1 MPLRLRSQP
10 GQGADD
16 LSTNLRTRAWQG
28 IFATA
33 LWVILTVGVW
43 PISLPLW
50 LAIWYPLPVL
60 LLAADA
66 LGPSPVFVRLGLRP
80 TWRPFL
86 LVEVLILTLAVLAG
100 ISAVVSPTPRSDQPL
115 TLACAARDLLHGHDP
130 YATFEPQCL
139 NALDYRGVSLTP
151 LRSGPFAHSITGP
164 SSSTLAAV
172 AKREESRGTHAGFP
186 AFGYPPE
193 AILTLL
199 PVAYDSWTAVAL
211 WVALLCALLL
221 LAIYL
226 PRPRA
231 PTSVIVWQLAALAL
245 VWFPFGWNPELVGY
259 LLIGV
264 SFSLI
269 HLRRISSVALGLA
282 VLTTPMG
289 WVAAPIH
296 LALSW
301 GDPHHWRR
309 YAAFLATLLVGALP
323 WWIWDHAL
331 PVQLWRFITLPEFPT
346 GAAVGMLVSSQ
357 STLKPLLLVAF
368 LLAIAACAYVA
379 VKLPQWGWA
388 MAALVWGAFLVSWRA
403 PLYYYDAAFWL
414 SPAVLAGW
422 IRVQR
427 LSSTPLADAGPDAY
441 GAADLRAWTHG
452 PD

>member
-1 MPLRLRSQP
+1 MVLRLRAQP
-10 GQGADD
+10 GQGASD

-43 PISLPLW
+43 PIALPLW

-66 LGPSPVFVRLGLRP
+66 LGPSPIFVRLGLRP

-86 LVEVLILTLAVLAG
+86 LVEALIVTLAVLAG
-100 ISAVVSPTPRSDQPL
+100 ISAVTNPIPRSDQPL
-115 TLACAARDLLHGHDP
+115 TLTCAARDLLRGHDP

-139 NALDYRGVSLTP
+139 KALDYRGVSLTP
-151 LRSGPFAHSITGP
+151 LRSGPFARSVAGP
-164 SSSTLAAV
+164 SSSALAAV
-172 AKREESRGTHAGFP
+172 AKREEARGTHAGFP

-199 PVAYDSWTAVAL
+199 PVAYDGWTAVAL
-211 WVALLCALLL
+211 WVALVCALILL
-221 LAIYL
+221 LIYL

-259 LLIGV
+259 LLVGV
-264 SFSLI
+264 AFSLI
-269 HLRRISSVALGLA
+269 HLRRTSSVALGVA
-282 VLTTPMG
+282 VLTTPMA

-296 LALSW
+296 LAIAW
-301 GDPHHWRR
+301 RDPLHWRR
-309 YAAFLATLLVGALP
+309 YGTLFLTLVVGTVP

-331 PVQLWRFITLPEFPT
+331 PFQLWRFITLPEFPT
-346 GAAVGMLVSSQ
+346 GAAAGILITSHPGI
-357 STLKPLLLVAF
+357 KPLLTLTF
-368 LLAIAACAYVA
+368 LLAIAACAFVA
-379 VKLPQWGWA
+379 VKLPQWGWS
-388 MAALVWGAFLVSWRA
+388 MAALVWGAFLFSWRA

-422 IRVQR
+422 LRSQR
-427 LSSTPLADAGPDAY
+427 FPFAPITDPGPSGG
-441 GAADLRAWTHG
+441 GAAHLQGWTHG
-452 PD
+452 HA